1 MTYLEQ
7 KYSEQNTSLVKIQER
22 MKKSECYLFNNI
34 IFSDLPMFAQEKLA
48 DIFLDFEKQYNKSEP
63 TITSLLHAAHVVF
76 ERKISNKNEWRA
88 YWASFTLY
96 KKLMVE
102 AFTEY
107 KNSRF
112 PILYEYKTLT
122 NDWSLN
128 SNIEIPYDLQQIIFV
143 EHLIRYPYK
152 LIAAQR
158 VSRLRSKVRKY
169 KNLSKGASV
178 GF

>member
-1 MTYLEQ
+1 MTDLRQ
-7 KYSEQNTSLVKIQER
+7 KYSKQNTLLVSIQER

-34 IFSDLPMFAQEKLA
+34 RFSDIPMFAQEKLA

-63 TITSLLHAAHVVF
+63 TVASLLHAAHIVL
-76 ERKISNKNEWRA
+76 ERKTSNKNEWRA
-88 YWASFTLY
+88 YWASLTLY

-107 KNSRF
+107 KNAKF
-112 PILYEYKTLT
+112 PILYEYTTLT
-122 NDWSLN
+122 DDWKLN
-128 SNIEIPYDLQQIIFV
+128 SNIEIPYNLQRIIFID
-143 EHLIRYPYK
+143 HLLRYPYK